1 VRCSIAPAV
10 APPIEFIRGSGPDAI
25 TDDFAVRAFAS
36 GLGIL
41 PNFFDDLEQ
50 EFWAFRRR
58 APCILLPFTLNSA
71 HRAAAGRIAAALEHE
86 ASTGIEPPYHSR
98 YHVAESVLAM
108 DLLSRE
114 AIRLGLID
122 DHLASLGILA
132 MIGHDLGHDGTLP
145 DTSRLEHYAAAE
157 VAVLTA
163 DLGAEAC
170 DILRRVILATAPAQ
184 VPQNLALSR
193 TAHPAPLDTLCAL
206 ANEADVLASL
216 LPELGWDLSDLLAQE
231 WSAHDPSRAAVAR
244 SFNGRRSFLLLYAN
258 PSPAACSL
266 GLDQVIARGLD
277 AFEPDGA
284 AALDL
289 LPRADAMDRYR
300 TRLNTIPA

>member
-1 VRCSIAPAV
+1 VS
-10 APPIEFIRGSGPDAI
+10 

-41 PNFFDDLEQ
+41 LTFFDDLEQ
-50 EFWAFRRR
+50 EFRTFRRR
-58 APCILLPFTLNSA
+58 APCILLPFTLKAA

-122 DHLASLGILA
+122 EDLASLGILA

-145 DTSRLEHYAAAE
+145 DTPRLEQYAAAE
-157 VAVLTA
+157 VAVLTT
-163 DLGAEAC
+163 DLGTVAG
-170 DILRRVILATAPAQ
+170 DILRQVILATAPAQ

-193 TAHPAPLDTLCAL
+193 APHPTPLDTISAL

-231 WSAHDPSRAAVAR
+231 WAEHDPTRAAGAR
-244 SFNGRRSFLLLYAN
+244 SFAGRQAFLLLYAN

-289 LPRADAMDRYR
+289 LPRADAMNRYR
-300 TRLNTIPA
+300 ARLNAIPA